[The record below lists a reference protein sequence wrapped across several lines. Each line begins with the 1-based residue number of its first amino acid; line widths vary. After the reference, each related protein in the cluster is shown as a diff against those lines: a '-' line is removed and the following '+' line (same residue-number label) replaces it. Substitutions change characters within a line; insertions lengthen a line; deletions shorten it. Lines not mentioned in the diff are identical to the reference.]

1 MEDKLTL
8 GLGDEVDLHEAHVAG
23 GQRALPGGA
32 VERGVRRGQVRCK
45 KGIRV
50 EGKEIFLK
58 WVGHGTTGTDGDN

>member
-32 VERGVRRGQVRCK
+32 VERGVRRGQVRCE
-45 KGIRV
+45 KGVRV
-50 EGKEIFLK
+50 EGKEMLNIIQ
-58 WVGHGTTGTDGDN
+58 VHGTIPWGQRG